1 MSPVRLLKLSLVALL
16 LAGCSEIATV
26 SHTTPHF
33 PAVAS
38 EAPELV
44 AAEQDYP
51 FAVQNFISL
60 VGEAMGMTRQD
71 LYKRMVLYR
80 DIERVLAEAAP
91 YITANSVDADLVQ
104 LALPKE
110 LWGAA

>member
-1 MSPVRLLKLSLVALL
+1 M
-16 LAGCSEIATV
+16 
-26 SHTTPHF
+26 
-33 PAVAS
+33 
-38 EAPELV
+38 

-60 VGEAMGMTRQD
+60 VGEAMGITRQD

-91 YITANSVDADLVQ
+91 YLAANGVDADLVQ

-110 LWGAA
+110 LWG